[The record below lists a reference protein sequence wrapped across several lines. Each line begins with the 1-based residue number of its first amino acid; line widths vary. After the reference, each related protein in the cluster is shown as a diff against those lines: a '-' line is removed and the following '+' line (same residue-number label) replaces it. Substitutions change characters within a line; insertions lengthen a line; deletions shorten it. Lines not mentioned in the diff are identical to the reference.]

1 MISALILPI
10 AISKEIKAMSGS
22 SAFSPVTHVLIA
34 IGKRHFTLAVSAAL
48 NILSHVASAIG
59 LHHIPRTMPSV
70 ILVIP
75 AIDIAVA
82 INRDALALSPAFEP
96 VTREAG
102 IDSTRFQTL
111 EGAITVWV
119 GSWVSLLAQLP
130 VWSPNEG
137 YLSCVEASLT

>member
-1 MISALILPI
+1 
-10 AISKEIKAMSGS
+10 MSGS
-22 SAFSPVTHVLIA
+22 SAFSPVTRVLIA

-82 INRDALALSPAFEP
+82 INSDALALPPAFEP

-137 YLSCVEASLT
+137 HLSCVEASRT

>member
-22 SAFSPVTHVLIA
+22 SAFSPVTRVLIA

-70 ILVIP
+70 IVVIP
-75 AIDIAVA
+75 AIDIAVT
-82 INRDALALSPAFEP
+82 IYRDALALSTALEP
-96 VTREAG
+96 VTHEAG
-102 IDSTRFQTL
+102 IDSTLLQTL
-111 EGAITVWV
+111 QGSITVWV
-119 GSWVSLLAQLP
+119 GSRVSLLAQLS
-130 VWSPNEG
+130 VWSPNKG
-137 YLSCVEASLT
+137 HLSCVEASWT